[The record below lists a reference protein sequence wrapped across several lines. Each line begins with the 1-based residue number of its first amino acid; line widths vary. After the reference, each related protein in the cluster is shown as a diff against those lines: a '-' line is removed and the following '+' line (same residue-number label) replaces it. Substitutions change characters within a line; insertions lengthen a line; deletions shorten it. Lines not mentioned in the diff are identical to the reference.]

1 MKLQHASQ
9 LLLGLCA
16 MVGMGIAQAQ
26 STGLSYSGY
35 SIGHIH
41 TTRATAS
48 DTAGIN
54 FSGSFKINDTFF
66 AAANVAAQKAI
77 NGGKIGVGFHVPA
90 PVDALKNVDL
100 YAIAGV
106 ARNTNYNTGWGPTV
120 SAGAKTM
127 LSPQWELNFQSAYT
141 DLNTTGHERETSLS
155 LGYLL
160 TRDLIVR
167 ARSFRATNS
176 QGYELAIGSHF

>member
-1 MKLQHASQ
+1 MKLHRASQ
-9 LLLGLCA
+9 LLFGLFA
-16 MVGMGIAQAQ
+16 MVCMGAAHAQG
-26 STGLSYSGY
+26 TGLSYSGY

-41 TTRATAS
+41 TTRASAS
-48 DTAGIN
+48 DTAGLN

-66 AAANVAAQKAI
+66 AAANVLAQKDI
-77 NGGKIGVGFHVPA
+77 NGGKVGLGFHVPA
-90 PVDALKNVDL
+90 PFPALKNVDL

-106 ARNTNYNTGWGPTV
+106 ARNTNYNRGWGPTI

-127 LSPQWELNFQSAYT
+127 LSPQWELNFVNSYT
-141 DLNTTGHERETSLS
+141 DLNTSGHERETSLS

-176 QGYELAIGSHF
+176 QGYEIAVGSQF